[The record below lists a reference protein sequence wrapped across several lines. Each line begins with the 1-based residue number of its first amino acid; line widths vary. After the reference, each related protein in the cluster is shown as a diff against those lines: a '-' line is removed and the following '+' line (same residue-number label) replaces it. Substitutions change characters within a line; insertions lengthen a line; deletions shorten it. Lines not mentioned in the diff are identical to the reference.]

1 MNKGHKV
8 EKITALALLFLSL
21 ALLAG
26 FLPLR
31 FGSLSR
37 IVEAAL
43 KDAGADSVSVGE
55 VSVVLWS
62 GVRVKDLTAYKHIS
76 AKEDYH
82 AHVSRADISCNLF
95 GMGLAFLTNPNLLK
109 AEKDLFRE
117 AYESPINFVGDACAL
132 AVSLGPLKKVA
143 VKDAGVRFTQYKGKA
158 AAAVPGLSAS
168 GVSASATVSG
178 AGRKRTLD
186 GSASVK
192 SAVVPSIAVIEDFR
206 VKLRTTDGQL
216 NLSDGSGSIFGGKLN
231 VEASLSLDSSKF
243 TGGTARIKGLDLEQ
257 YCAKTNFSPGRL
269 GGKVDVDVQIEDIP
283 YAAIDSIKAKGSFKA
298 AKLTAADIGLQRTPA
313 VNQLSKELRALDFG
327 EVRGDF
333 RLDKGK
339 IRFGE
344 ISANGDVL
352 KFKSTGWADFDGRL
366 EQDFVGEL
374 SQNFT
379 EKLPKLVRS
388 GLERTEDGGGR
399 FKCRITGT
407 FHKPRVEIDK
417 GVYNRAFKNLFK

>member
-8 EKITALALLFLSL
+8 EKIAALVFLFLSL

-26 FLPLR
+26 FLPFRLGPLNR
-31 FGSLSR
+31 A
-37 IVEAAL
+37 VEGVL
-43 KDAGADSVSVGE
+43 MDAGADSASVGE
-55 VSVVLWS
+55 VSVILWS
-62 GVRVKDLTAYKHIS
+62 GVRVKDLTAYKRIN
-76 AKEDYH
+76 AKEGYH
-82 AHVSRADISCNLF
+82 AHVSRADISCNMF
-95 GMGLAFLTNPNLLK
+95 GMGLTLLTKPNILT

-117 AYESPINFVGDACAL
+117 AYENPINFIGDACAL
-132 AVSLGPLKKVA
+132 AVSLGPLKKAA

-158 AAAVPGLSAS
+158 AAAVPGLSAE
-168 GVSASATVSG
+168 GVSASAAIRG
-178 AGRKRTLD
+178 PKRALD
-186 GSASVK
+186 GSVSVK
-192 SAVVPSIAVIEDFR
+192 SAVIPSVAAIEDFR
-206 VKLRTTDGQL
+206 IKLRAADGRL
-216 NLSDGSGSIFGGKLN
+216 NLTDGSGNIFGGKLN
-231 VEASLSLDSSKF
+231 AEASLRLDSTKF

-269 GGKVDVDVQIEDIP
+269 SGKVDIDARIEDIP
-283 YAAIDSIKAKGSFKA
+283 AASIDSIKAKGSFKA
-298 AKLTAADIGLQRTPA
+298 ANLTAADIGLQRTQA
-313 VNQLSKELRALDFG
+313 VNQLSKELRVLNFG
-327 EVRGDF
+327 DVRGDF

-339 IRFGE
+339 IRFRE
-344 ISANGDVL
+344 IAANGDVL

-374 SQNFT
+374 SQKFT